1 MWQPGPHPG
10 QQNPAVSPPGF
21 VSTGLLPG
29 GSEEESRF
37 FPCFFPES
45 QRVRGVIS
53 GNKSLRKR
61 HLPRLVCLP
70 SLRPCGWTETESLSC
85 PRKREGGIG
94 DDSTAE
100 ASEGGPPAKPRTRR
114 LLRGHS
120 HRCREPPRRFH
131 LRRWTRLPGRGRP
144 GDVATHCQTSV
155 TGGEM
160 FSLRAK
166 GTEHRPR
173 FTRRFDAPTNFGA
186 RRTGSASAHQRA
198 PSLTPARTRI
208 QMRGLVATS
217 RPLASLGTSCMP
229 RHCGRRG
236 SSWG

>member
-1 MWQPGPHPG
+1 MPQREPDG
-10 QQNPAVSPPGF
+10 AS
-21 VSTGLLPG
+21 STGPERHRVAAGAAPGTAEPGGVPTGPLPR

-120 HRCREPPRRFH
+120 RLWGPQVPRAPEALSFKAVDTASRPWASRRCGDALPDVCDWRGNVQLTRE
-131 LRRWTRLPGRGRP
+131 
-144 GDVATHCQTSV
+144 GDRAPAT
-155 TGGEM
+155 
-160 FSLRAK
+160 FY
-166 GTEHRPR
+166 
-173 FTRRFDAPTNFGA
+173 
-186 RRTGSASAHQRA
+186 SASR
-198 PSLTPARTRI
+198 
-208 QMRGLVATS
+208 
-217 RPLASLGTSCMP
+217 RPN
-229 RHCGRRG
+229 
-236 SSWG
+236 

>member
-10 QQNPAVSPPGF
+10 QQNPAVSPPG
-21 VSTGLLPG
+21 L
-29 GSEEESRF
+29 
-37 FPCFFPES
+37 FPEGQRRS
-45 QRVRGVIS
+45 LASSLASSRRVRGVIS

-85 PRKREGGIG
+85 PRKREGGIR

-120 HRCREPPRRFH
+120 CLWGPQVPRAPETLSFKAVDTASRPWASRRCGDA
-131 LRRWTRLPGRGRP
+131 LP
-144 GDVATHCQTSV
+144 DVCDWR
-155 TGGEM
+155 EM

-198 PSLTPARTRI
+198 PSLTPARTRLRT
-208 QMRGLVATS
+208 RGLLATS

-229 RHCGRRG
+229 RLCGRRG

>member
-1 MWQPGPHPG
+1 MTAEFICAFEIKRRHSGSRTGPRARGLSATVWQPGPHPG

-37 FPCFFPES
+37 FPES

-53 GNKSLRKR
+53 GNKSLRKQ

-120 HRCREPPRRFH
+120 RLWGPQVPRAPEALSFKAVDTASRPWASRRCGDALPDVCDWRGNVQLTRE
-131 LRRWTRLPGRGRP
+131 
-144 GDVATHCQTSV
+144 GDRAPAT
-155 TGGEM
+155 
-160 FSLRAK
+160 FY
-166 GTEHRPR
+166 
-173 FTRRFDAPTNFGA
+173 
-186 RRTGSASAHQRA
+186 SASR
-198 PSLTPARTRI
+198 
-208 QMRGLVATS
+208 
-217 RPLASLGTSCMP
+217 RPN
-229 RHCGRRG
+229 
-236 SSWG
+236 